1 MRFAV
6 LGPLEVSGGDGPIP
20 LGGPKQRIVLAH
32 LVLHASQVVSAEQLI
47 DALWGED
54 LPEDPKSALRVY
66 VSRIRSSLDLDSIEA
81 RAPGYLLRA
90 DRDEVDA
97 LRFEDLLDEARSNGH
112 GSRATDRILGEAL
125 ALWRGPAFAD
135 LASEPSLAGQIA
147 RLEELRLQAI
157 EEKIFAELDL
167 GHHSHV
173 VAELE
178 TLTRIHPLRERLWGE
193 LMLALYRSDRQ
204 GEALA
209 AFERARTIL
218 AKELGIDPSREL
230 RMLHERILRQDAD
243 LDLQGEPLRGYRLLE
258 QIGEGAFGMV
268 YRAIQPKVHR
278 DVAVKAIHPRLAN
291 DPEFIRRF
299 EAEAQSIARLEHP
312 HMVPLYDYWR
322 EPGGAYLVMRFLRGG
337 NLAEALDDGAF
348 ELERAARMLDQV
360 SGALASA
367 HRLGVVHRDVK
378 PSNILLDEE
387 GNAYLADF
395 GIAKDIAVSDRTEPR
410 AVKGWPLYLAPE
422 QIRDETI
429 TPRTDV
435 YALGV
440 VLYEVLVGEHPFADV
455 PDMAIYERQ
464 LRDPLP
470 PARRRRRDL
479 PPSVDDVIATAT
491 AKDPRHRFRDALSLA
506 EAFRN
511 SLPTAGVTAAVAAPP
526 LEARNPYK
534 GLRPFVEADAD
545 DFYGREAF
553 VERLLK
559 RWSRSSPQGRF
570 LAVVGPSGSGKS
582 SAVRAGLVPAL
593 RRGGVEGS
601 EGWFLTDLVPG
612 RHPMVQVE
620 AALLRVAA
628 EPPPG
633 LLEILESGPRGLLH
647 AVERVV
653 PKDSELV
660 LIVDQFEEVFTL
672 TEDEGERSI
681 LLESLRVAAADPTSR
696 VRIVLTLRADFYD
709 RPLVYPRFGELLGE
723 GTEVVTPLAPDELER
738 AIVRPASSVGMSV
751 EPALVAQVASDVAE
765 QPGALPLVQYAL
777 TELFERRREGRL
789 TLEAYRE
796 IGGVGGALAARAEH
810 LFANRQLADRDA
822 VRELFLRLVTL
833 GEGTPDTRRR
843 VRLSELASI
852 EADPHAMESALD
864 TYGRHRLLTFDRD
877 PGTRE
882 PTVEVAH
889 EALLGAWDRLRGW
902 IDEARDDIRVRNTL
916 SAAASDWDAAGGDE
930 SFLLRG
936 ARLERVA
943 SWAQTTTVSPSAGE
957 AAYLRSSI
965 ERRDEERATEAARQ
979 ARERA
984 LERRSIR
991 RLRGIVGAVTA
1002 AALVASILTAVA
1014 VDQRGEARDAAAQA
1028 RDAET
1033 AQLAQRLGAQALV
1046 EEDLDLALLLARQAV
1061 AIDDSPQTRGYLLAA
1076 IGGSPDAMG
1085 IMHGTGLLKATAISP
1100 DGKTLAVIGE
1110 SDGLLLFDTGTYER
1124 IGNPLPLSHRL
1135 ESVAY
1140 SPDGRTLAVGGNN
1153 LLRLLDARTYELLAK
1168 TNVSVW
1174 RMAFTK
1180 DGSRLVVLTA
1190 VKDSDA
1196 RITIRDAATLR
1207 PIGPS
1212 IEPEAFLGATVG
1224 FRFAAPHFVL
1234 TPDDRWLVTAS
1245 EDGELAVWDLRSGE
1259 KTRTLRIATGL
1270 HALALSPNGRIAAV
1284 GIDGGIQLVD
1294 LSSGEVRTTSG
1305 RLSGRPTWLL
1315 FGPDGDTVVST
1326 NLDGTV
1332 TLWDVEAAAPRE
1344 TLRGHWN
1351 SVQQPVFSPDAET
1364 PDGETLYTVS
1374 HDGSAIAWDMTGERG
1389 LVRSFRFTS
1398 DRKSAISAIS
1408 TKGYEGHPATFSP
1421 DGRLIAVGL
1430 QDRGIALWD
1439 ARELT
1444 RVGPPQLETGGEVKS
1459 LAFSP
1464 DGRMLAASA
1473 FRGVVTLWNVSSR
1486 SRLRHPEESIG
1497 ADYDHL
1503 WPGLDFSPDGR
1514 TLAVTTGFGN
1524 GVRLVD
1530 VATGAAREIGGGLG
1544 NPAFSADGTM
1554 IATARGNVGGAD
1566 VWDVA
1571 TGASIATVDGPQSTE
1586 PFDWTVA
1593 LSPDGRT
1600 LAVGGLD
1607 PIVRLVDVSTG
1618 KLLHELDLAGT
1629 GAFSL
1634 EFSPDGRTLA
1644 VSGWEAVASLWDVA
1658 TGTQYGP
1665 TLTAGARRVKLDLSP
1680 DGRRLLMTAAN
1691 GQGAVWDIDP
1701 ESWKRR
1707 ACAIANRTLTREEWE
1722 EFLPGRP
1729 YEPACAT

>member
-6 LGPLEVSGGDGPIP
+6 LGPLEVSGEDGPIP

-32 LVLHASQVVSAEQLI
+32 LVLSAGQVVSVEQLI
-47 DALWGED
+47 DALWGEH

-90 DRDEVDA
+90 DREEVDA

-112 GSRATDRILGEAL
+112 EPRATDRILGEAL

-147 RLEELRLQAI
+147 RLEELRLQAV
-157 EEKIFAELDL
+157 EEKVSAELDL
-167 GHHSHV
+167 GHHSRV

-178 TLTRIHPLRERLWGE
+178 TLTRTHPLRERLWGE

-218 AKELGIDPSREL
+218 AEELGIDPSREL
-230 RMLHERILRQDAD
+230 RLLHERILRQDAD
-243 LDLQGEPLRGYRLLE
+243 LDMQGEPLRGYRLLE
-258 QIGEGAFGMV
+258 QIGEGAFGIV

-278 DVAVKAIHPRLAN
+278 DVAVKAIHPHLAN

-299 EAEAQSIARLEHP
+299 EAEAQFIARLEHP
-312 HMVPLYDYWR
+312 HVVPLYDYWR

-348 ELERAARMLDQV
+348 EPERAARMLDQV
-360 SGALASA
+360 GGALASA
-367 HRLGVVHRDVK
+367 HRQGVVHRDVK

-395 GIAKDIAVSDRTEPR
+395 GIAKDIAVSDRTGPG
-410 AVKGWPLYLAPE
+410 AVKGSLLYLAPE
-422 QIRDETI
+422 QIRGETI

-455 PDMAIYERQ
+455 PDMAIFERQ

-470 PARRRRRDL
+470 PVRRLRRNL

-491 AKDPRHRFRDALSLA
+491 AKDPRQRFRDALSLA
-506 EAFRN
+506 EAFRK
-511 SLPTAGVTAAVAAPP
+511 SLPTADVTAAVAAPSF
-526 LEARNPYK
+526 EARNPYK

-545 DFYGREAF
+545 DFYGREAL

-559 RWSRSSPQGRF
+559 RWRSTGPQGRF

-582 SAVRAGLVPAL
+582 SAVRAGLVPGL
-593 RRGGVEGS
+593 RRGGIEGS
-601 EGWFLTDLVPG
+601 GSWFITDLVPG
-612 RHPMVQVE
+612 RHPMEQVE

-628 EPPPG
+628 EPPLG
-633 LLEILESGPRGLLH
+633 LLEILESGPRGLLQ
-647 AVERVV
+647 AVDRVI
-653 PKDSELV
+653 PKDTELV
-660 LIVDQFEEVFTL
+660 LIVDQFEELFTL
-672 TEDEGERSI
+672 TEDEGERSM

-709 RPLVYPRFGELLGE
+709 RPLAYPRFGELLGTD
-723 GTEVVTPLAPDELER
+723 TEVVTPLAPDELER

-777 TELFERRREGRL
+777 TELFERRQEGRL

-810 LFANRQLADRDA
+810 LFASRQLVDRDA

-864 TYGRHRLLTFDRD
+864 AYGRHRLLTFDRD

-916 SAAASDWDAAGGDE
+916 AAAASDWEVSGGDE

-943 SWAQTTTVSPSAGE
+943 SWAETTTVSASAGE
-957 AAYLRSSI
+957 AAYLRASV
-965 ERRDEERATEAARQ
+965 ERRDEERAAEAARQ

-991 RLRGIVGAVTA
+991 RLRGIVAAVTV
-1002 AALVASILTAVA
+1002 AALVASVLTAVA
-1014 VDQRGEARDAAAQA
+1014 VDQRGEARHAAAAA
-1028 RDAET
+1028 RTAET
-1033 AQLAQRLGAQALV
+1033 AQFAQRLGAQALL
-1046 EEDLDLALLLARQAV
+1046 EEDLDLSLLLARQAV
-1061 AIDDSPQTRGYLLAA
+1061 AIDDTPQTRGYLLAA
-1076 IGGSPDAMG
+1076 LLRSPDAMG
-1085 IMHGTGLLKATAISP
+1085 IMHGTYLLKATAISP
-1100 DGKTLAVIGE
+1100 DGKTLAVIDE
-1110 SDGLLLFDTGTYER
+1110 SNELLLFDTGTYR
-1124 IGNPLPLSHRL
+1124 QIGDPLLIDGQSL
-1135 ESVAY
+1135 AY
-1140 SPDGRTLAVGGNN
+1140 SPDGRSLAVDGVVI
-1153 LLRLLDARTYELLAK
+1153 DARTGEQLAEM
-1168 TNVSVW
+1168 TV
-1174 RMAFTK
+1174 RGDRLAFTK
-1180 DGSRLVVLTA
+1180 DGSRLVVLSAPRDT
-1190 VKDSDA
+1190 DA
-1196 RITIRDAATLR
+1196 RITVRDAATLR
-1207 PIGPS
+1207 RIGPS
-1212 IEPEAFLGATVG
+1212 IEPEAFVGAYVG
-1224 FRFAAPHFVL
+1224 QRFESPHFAL
-1234 TPDDRWLVTAS
+1234 TPDDHSLVTAS
-1245 EDGELAVWDLRSGE
+1245 EDGELAVWDLHSGE
-1259 KTRTLRIATGL
+1259 KTRTLPIETGL
-1270 HALALSPNGRIAAV
+1270 HALALSPDGRSAAV

-1294 LSSGEVRTTSG
+1294 LPSGEVRTAIGS
-1305 RLSGRPTWLL
+1305 LSGRPTWLL
-1315 FGPDGDTVVST
+1315 FSRDGDTVVST

-1332 TLWDVEAAAPRE
+1332 TLWDVGSATPRE
-1344 TLRGHWN
+1344 TLRGHSN
-1351 SVQQPVFSPDAET
+1351 TVQQPVFS

-1374 HDGSAIAWDMTGERG
+1374 HDGTAIAWDMTGERG
-1389 LVRSFRFTS
+1389 LGRSFTFTH
-1398 DRKSAISAIS
+1398 DRRSRIAAL
-1408 TKGYEGHPATFSP
+1408 GYEVHPGEFSP

-1430 QDRGIALWD
+1430 QDRGIALWH
-1439 ARELT
+1439 APTLT
-1444 RVGPPQLETGGEVKS
+1444 PVGPPLLGTGGEVKS

-1464 DGRMLAASA
+1464 DGRSLAAGA
-1473 FRGVVTLWNVSSR
+1473 FGDVITLWDIGSR
-1486 SRLRHPEESIG
+1486 SRLLHERVNNVG
-1497 ADYDHL
+1497 WA
-1503 WPGLDFSPDGR
+1503 WVGVGFSPDGR
-1514 TLAVTTGFGN
+1514 MLAMTAGS
-1524 GVRLVD
+1524 GVRLLD
-1530 VATGAAREIGGGLG
+1530 VATGSSLGEIGAGVGPG
-1544 NPAFSADGTM
+1544 MDPAFSADGTM
-1554 IATARGNVGGAD
+1554 IATARGNKGGAD

-1571 TGASIATVDGPQSTE
+1571 TGASIASVDAVPRID
-1586 PFDWTVA
+1586 PFEGAVA

-1600 LAVGGLD
+1600 LAVGGLG
-1607 PIVRLVDVSTG
+1607 PSVRLVDVRTG
-1618 KLLHELDLAGT
+1618 KLLHELDTAGA

-1644 VSGWEAVASLWDVA
+1644 VSGWENVASLWDVA
-1658 TGTQYGP
+1658 TGTQIGP
-1665 TLTAGARRVKLDLSP
+1665 RLTAGSRRTRLDLSP
-1680 DGRRLLMTAAN
+1680 EGRRLLMTLSN
-1691 GQGAVWDIDP
+1691 GEGAIWDIDP

-1722 EFLPGRP
+1722 EFVPGRP
-1729 YEPACAT
+1729 YKPACAT